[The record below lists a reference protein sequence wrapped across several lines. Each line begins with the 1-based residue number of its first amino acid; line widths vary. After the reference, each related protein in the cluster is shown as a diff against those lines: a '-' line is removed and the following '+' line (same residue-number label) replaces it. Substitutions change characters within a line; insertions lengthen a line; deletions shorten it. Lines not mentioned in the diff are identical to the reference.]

1 MAIATHS
8 SIATR
13 SSILRAGHLEA
24 LRSRLDGTL
33 ITRTSDDYDD
43 ARHVLYITVDRR
55 PLAIVRAASTQD
67 VVEAVKYA
75 RDNAL
80 PLAVRSGGHSLAY
93 YSMIDDAMD
102 VDLSGITRVSIDR
115 ETRIA
120 RVQAGA

>member
-1 MAIATHS
+1 MAIASHPA
-8 SIATR
+8 IPTR
-13 SSILRAGHLEA
+13 NAMLRVGHLEA
-24 LRSRLDGTL
+24 LRSRLDGNL
-33 ITRTSDDYDD
+33 ITPASADFDD
-43 ARHVLYITVDRR
+43 ARRVLYITVDRR

-67 VVEAVKYA
+67 VVEAVTYA
-75 RDNAL
+75 RDNTL